1 MQKTQK
7 TLAKLSKRDVREN
20 ISTVA
25 PVSQDD
31 HASKLR
37 KMLMPLRSRCWA
49 GHVSFGS
56 GKGSVP
62 LRLKKEKQK
71 QAEGGKARR
80 ISRAFGFL

>member
-7 TLAKLSKRDVREN
+7 TVAKLSKRDVREN

-37 KMLMPLRSRCWA
+37 KMLMPLRSRCH
-49 GHVSFGS
+49 GSFGS

-80 ISRAFGFL
+80 ISRAGGFL